1 VRLDQLLVERG
12 FFPSREQARRAVM
25 AGTVEVEGRRVD
37 KPGTAVVA
45 DARLAVAAG
54 REPYASR
61 AGRKLAAALDHF
73 AVDPAGWV
81 CLDVGAS
88 TGGFTDCL
96 LQRRAARVYA
106 LDVGYGQLD
115 QRLRN
120 DPRVV
125 VMERVN
131 ARHLA
136 PDALPESCRLATVDV
151 SFISLRKIVPALVPH
166 LVPGGLLLALIKPQF
181 EAGRRGQR
189 RHPARRIP
197 APPSDPRLCRGPR
210 ESPAAGRGRAAA
222 PCSLLWRAAE
232 PGALGDIRLPGCR
245 QRRQPRGLRSAA
257 AGRAMSR
264 RRKLQ
269 RIGVVAKV
277 ASREAVDAAGE
288 LAEWLIRRGLSVA
301 LDSATIAAIAAKS
314 SAAETFE
321 PGAAYDLVIVLGG
334 DGTLLAVARGLGD
347 GVPILGVNLGNLGFL
362 TEINRGELYAAM
374 VQVLAGKFDVEARK
388 LLDVELRRRGDG
400 PLRYRVFNDAVITK
414 SALSRIIE
422 LTLEV
427 DGHLIARYRSDGLII
442 SSPTGSTAYNLSA
455 GGPILNPLL
464 PVTVLTPICPHAL
477 SLRPIVVPG
486 ASLVEVTL
494 ETQREEVFLTLD
506 GQEGTAIGYHD
517 TVAVTRSSAAVHLV
531 KVSERSFYDSLR
543 EKLRWGGLHPPPEGR
558 TP

>member
-1 VRLDQLLVERG
+1 
-12 FFPSREQARRAVM
+12 
-25 AGTVEVEGRRVD
+25 
-37 KPGTAVVA
+37 
-45 DARLAVAAG
+45 
-54 REPYASR
+54 
-61 AGRKLAAALDHF
+61 
-73 AVDPAGWV
+73 
-81 CLDVGAS
+81 
-88 TGGFTDCL
+88 
-96 LQRRAARVYA
+96 
-106 LDVGYGQLD
+106 
-115 QRLRN
+115 
-120 DPRVV
+120 
-125 VMERVN
+125 
-131 ARHLA
+131 
-136 PDALPESCRLATVDV
+136 
-151 SFISLRKIVPALVPH
+151 
-166 LVPGGLLLALIKPQF
+166 
-181 EAGRRGQR
+181 
-189 RHPARRIP
+189 
-197 APPSDPRLCRGPR
+197 
-210 ESPAAGRGRAAA
+210 
-222 PCSLLWRAAE
+222 
-232 PGALGDIRLPGCR
+232 
-245 QRRQPRGLRSAA
+245 
-257 AGRAMSR
+257 MSR

-277 ASREAVDAAGE
+277 GSPEAVDAAGE
-288 LAEWLIRRGLSVA
+288 LAEWLTRRSVQVA
-301 LDSATIAAIAAKS
+301 LDSATLAAKS
-314 SAAETFE
+314 SSAETFE

-362 TEINRGELYAAM
+362 TEINRGELYPAM

-517 TVAVTRSSAAVHLV
+517 TVAVTRSSAAIHLV